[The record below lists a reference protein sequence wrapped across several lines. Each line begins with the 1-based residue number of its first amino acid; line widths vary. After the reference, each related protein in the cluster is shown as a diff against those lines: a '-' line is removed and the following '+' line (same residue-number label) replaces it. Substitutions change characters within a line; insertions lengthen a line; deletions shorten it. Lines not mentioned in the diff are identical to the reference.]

1 MSALAGKLIVLAA
14 GGTGG
19 HVFPAEALA
28 VELAGRGF
36 RLALVTDARGR
47 AIHVNDRQ
55 VDMHRIA
62 AGGIAGKGL
71 WRRVQGVLSLGLGA
85 VQAFGL
91 LGRLAPSAVVGFGGY
106 ASFPTMIAAILRG
119 LPTAIHE
126 QNAVLGRAN
135 RLLAKRVRRVATS
148 FPATAGV
155 PAGVAALTART
166 GMPVRPAVA
175 AARIEAPTRPPTADG
190 PFNLFV
196 IGGSQGARIFAD
208 VVPAAVARLPEDL
221 RRRLVVVQQ
230 CRAEDLERAG
240 AAYRALGIAAELS
253 PFFDDAPQRMAAAH
267 VVISR
272 AGASTVAELAALGRP
287 AILVPYRFA
296 ADDHQAANARAVV
309 DAGAGWLM
317 GETDFTPEALAERL
331 ARLFADPAALAACAA
346 RAAAFARPDAARALA
361 DVVAAIL
368 SSSRPPAG
376 GGAPPNR
383 SAPS

>member
-47 AIHVNDRQ
+47 AIHVNDRL
-55 VDMHRIA
+55 VDTHRIA

-85 VQAFGL
+85 GQAFGL

-106 ASFPTMIAAILRG
+106 ASFPTMLAAILRG

-135 RLLAKRVRRVATS
+135 RLLAKGVGRVATS
-148 FPATAGV
+148 FPATVGA
-155 PAGVAALTART
+155 PADVART

-175 AARIEAPTRPPTADG
+175 AARIEAPTRPPAADG
-190 PFNLFV
+190 PLNLFV

-230 CRAEDLERAG
+230 CRVEDLERAG

-296 ADDHQAANARAVV
+296 ADDHQAANARAVA

-317 GETDFTPEALAERL
+317 SETDFTPEALAERL
-331 ARLFADPAALAACAA
+331 AQLFADPAALAACAA

-368 SSSRPPAG
+368 SSSRPPSG

>member
-36 RLALVTDARGR
+36 RLALMTDARGR

-55 VDMHRIA
+55 VDTHRIA

-85 VQAFGL
+85 AQAFGL

-148 FPATAGV
+148 FPATAGA
-155 PAGVAALTART
+155 PADVART

-175 AARIEAPTRPPTADG
+175 AARIDAPYRPPAADG
-190 PFNLFV
+190 PLHLFV

-208 VVPAAVARLPEDL
+208 VVPAAVARLPEEL

-296 ADDHQAANARAVV
+296 ADDHQTANAGAVV

-317 GETDFTPEALAERL
+317 GETDFTAPALAERL
-331 ARLFADPAALAACAA
+331 AQLSADPDRLAAAAA

-368 SSSRPPAG
+368 SSSRPPSG
-376 GGAPPNR
+376 GGAPSGR